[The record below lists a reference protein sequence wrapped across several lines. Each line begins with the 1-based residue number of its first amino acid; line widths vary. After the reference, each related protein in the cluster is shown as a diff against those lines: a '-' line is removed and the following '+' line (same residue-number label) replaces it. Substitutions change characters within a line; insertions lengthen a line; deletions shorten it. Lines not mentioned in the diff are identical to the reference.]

1 MNSSLRARLFTR
13 TLVMLAITLAVV
25 FSGTQLIARNS
36 LQKAQDN
43 ALQAVAQ
50 VIADSVTRENGQLTF
65 DLPFEAFEVLAYQ
78 SQEALAYQ
86 VSDGERILAGA
97 EDLPLILPR
106 VPGQLTHAYTQV
118 FNSEAMRFFYLN
130 KPIRGTQSIAIVIGQ
145 TQTGLVRE
153 VNGLALQAAA
163 FCLVAFL
170 LVSGLLY
177 GVLNLALRPLRS
189 IEKALAKRADDDFSK
204 LDTQVPKEISTLLA
218 ELNRVMGTHEKL
230 LEQSRRFI
238 AEATHQLRTPIAA
251 LAARADLIARN
262 APSEFAED
270 ATELAGQAR
279 ETSRLSHQLLTQAT
293 LSYRT
298 PEKKPCDPRELIQ
311 QTLRRFDFIA
321 EQRDI
326 EIHFQHTGEGTFLLD
341 PLGVREALACLLE
354 NALQVTPTLGDVWIS
369 SRCELGCLTIKIL
382 DQGPGFSDMPNQGLG
397 LSIVKQVADNHDGAV
412 TFNHGPQG
420 GAECELLLRG

>member
-1 MNSSLRARLFTR
+1 MKWFLKTPSRFTWDVYVGNSATPRSKFSLYGALDTGLTAMNSSLRARLFTR

-78 SQEALAYQ
+78 SQEALAFQ
-86 VSDGERILAGA
+86 VSDGEQILAGA
-97 EDLPLILPR
+97 QDLPLILPR

-118 FNSEAMRFFYLN
+118 FNSEPMRFFYLN
-130 KPIRGTQSIAIVIGQ
+130 KPIRGTQSIAIVISQ

-204 LDTQVPKEISTLLA
+204 LDTQVPKEISTA
-218 ELNRVMGTHEKL
+218 GRLNRVMGTHNYWKIAPL
-230 LEQSRRFI
+230 FI
-238 AEATHQLRTPIAA
+238 KGHHQLRTPIAA
-251 LAARADLIARN
+251 LAARANLIARN
-262 APSEFAED
+262 AAPG
-270 ATELAGQAR
+270 LP
-279 ETSRLSHQLLTQAT
+279 
-293 LSYRT
+293 RT
-298 PEKKPCDPRELIQ
+298 RRNWPAKLGKPVV
-311 QTLRRFDFIA
+311 F
-321 EQRDI
+321 
-326 EIHFQHTGEGTFLLD
+326 HTVVN
-341 PLGVREALACLLE
+341 PI
-354 NALQVTPTLGDVWIS
+354 P
-369 SRCELGCLTIKIL
+369 
-382 DQGPGFSDMPNQGLG
+382 
-397 LSIVKQVADNHDGAV
+397 
-412 TFNHGPQG
+412 
-420 GAECELLLRG
+420 